1 MSYSTPSQPAGW
13 YHAQGDPPD
22 TKRYWDGQAWQG
34 EPQVMGAA
42 PIPPPPGYA
51 PTPNLA
57 DAGPRIGARII
68 DWIIVGIVNVV
79 ITLILIGD
87 AISSAFTTGVVDTPY
102 WRTLLVG
109 ILGTLVLALYE
120 TLMVGYRG
128 ATLGKMALSLKIV
141 NEDSSAVS
149 LETAAL
155 RIAPYAGLSLLGGI
169 ITSTLLGGLIQLV
182 TFVFV
187 LAGLVMLFTNARKQT
202 PWDIIAKTL
211 VVRR

>member
-34 EPQVMGAA
+34 EPQVMGAP

-51 PTPNLA
+51 PAPNLA
-57 DAGPRIGARII
+57 DAGARIGARVI
-68 DWIIVGIVNVV
+68 DWIVIGIINVV
-79 ITLILIGD
+79 ITLVLIGD
-87 AISSAFTTGVVDTPY
+87 AISAAFSTGVVDTPY
-102 WRTLLVG
+102 WRTLLAG

-120 TLMVGYRG
+120 TLMVAYRG

-155 RIAPYAGLSLLGGI
+155 RIAPYAALNLLGAI
-169 ITSTLLGGLIQLV
+169 VTSSVLSGLIQTA
-182 TFVFV
+182 TFLFG
-187 LAGLVMLFTNARKQT
+187 LAGLIMLFTNARKQT